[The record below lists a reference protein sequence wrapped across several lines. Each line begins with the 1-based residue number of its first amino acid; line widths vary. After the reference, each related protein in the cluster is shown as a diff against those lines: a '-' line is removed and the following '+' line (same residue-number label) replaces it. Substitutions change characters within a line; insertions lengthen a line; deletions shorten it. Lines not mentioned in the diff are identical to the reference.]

1 MEFIPEEWKVTVHSE
16 RPKGMSVPEPNTWV
30 RFEYLHG
37 NIVIEYG
44 EEKSQVKNKDLVI
57 SLIELL

>member
-1 MEFIPEEWKVTVHSE
+1 MKFIPEHWRVSVHSS
-16 RPKGMSVPEPNTWV
+16 RPKGMSVPEPKSWV
-30 RFEYLHG
+30 KFEYLHG

-44 EEKSQVKNKDLVI
+44 EEKSQVKNKQLII

>member
-1 MEFIPEEWKVTVHSE
+1 MEFIPEHWKVTTHSS
-16 RPKGMSVPEPNTWV
+16 RPKGMSVPEPISWV
-30 RFEYLHG
+30 RFEYLQG

-44 EEKSQVKNKDLVI
+44 EEKSQFKNKELII